1 LNFFLPARFFGVV
14 AANRTSSL
22 ENDTPR
28 AISKFGSDI
37 VWEEE
42 EGSDD
47 MGCEEEEELLL
58 LLLPVNIFI
67 CWRLELKMVLR
78 SREVRIENRVGVE
91 RLKSKVLVYI

>member
-28 AISKFGSDI
+28 EISKFGSDI

-42 EGSDD
+42 EGSDE
-47 MGCEEEEELLL
+47 MGCEAEEELLL
-58 LLLPVNIFI
+58 LLVNIFM
-67 CWRLELKMVLR
+67 CWRFELKMVLR

-91 RLKSKVLVYI
+91 RLKSKVLYI

>member
-28 AISKFGSDI
+28 EISKFGSDI

-42 EGSDD
+42 EGSDE
-47 MGCEEEEELLL
+47 MGCEAEEELLVL
-58 LLLPVNIFI
+58 LVNIFM
-67 CWRLELKMVLR
+67 CWRFELKMVLR

-91 RLKSKVLVYI
+91 RLKSKVLYI

>member
-1 LNFFLPARFFGVV
+1 
-14 AANRTSSL
+14 L

-28 AISKFGSDI
+28 EISKFGSDI

-42 EGSDD
+42 EGSDE
-47 MGCEEEEELLL
+47 MGCEAEEELLL
-58 LLLPVNIFI
+58 LLVNIFM
-67 CWRLELKMVLR
+67 CWRFELKMVLR